1 MITEFR
7 SAVANLLEGE
17 RLLDVYEFVPQEV
30 NAYPCIGVGRVSAV
44 PSDEA
49 GVVFN
54 LTLPVYVCGRNQSDD
69 AQDELDKNADQVWT
83 ILGGTRTRRAGDLV
97 VVVTSVEPS
106 VIALA
111 GNQNVPAYVLSVESS
126 ATTC

>member
-1 MITEFR
+1 MR
-7 SAVANLLEGE
+7 STVAELLTSQG
-17 RLLDVYEFVPQEV
+17 LLDVYEFVPAEV
-30 NAYPCIGVGRVSAV
+30 NSYPCIVVGRISAA

-54 LTLPVYVCGRNQSDD
+54 LSMPVYVCGRTQSDD
-69 AQDELDKNADQVWT
+69 AQDELDKNADQVWE
-83 ILGGTRTRRAGDLV
+83 ILGGTRQRKAGGLV
-97 VVVTSVEPS
+97 LTVTLVEPS

-111 GNQNVPAYVLSVESS
+111 GDVNVPAYVLSVESS